1 MAWSFTSD
9 RPVYLQIA
17 DRIKK
22 MVLSG
27 EYSAG
32 EQIATVRQL
41 ATTAAVNPNTV
52 QRAFTELES
61 EGIIVSKGTVGRFV
75 TEEPEVLET
84 CRSKMAEDLVKDFVK
99 DMRQLSIGKT
109 QLIKMIEEE
118 DI

>member
-9 RPVYLQIA
+9 KAVYLQIA

-32 EQIATVRQL
+32 AQIDTVRQL
-41 ATTAAVNPNTV
+41 ATTAAVNPNTA

-61 EGIIVSKGTVGRFV
+61 EGIIISKGTIGRFV
-75 TEEPEVLET
+75 TEDPEVLEL
-84 CRSKMAEDLVKDFVK
+84 CRSKMAEDLVKELVK
-99 DMRQLSIGKT
+99 DMRQLCIDKP
-109 QLIKMIEEE
+109 QLQKMIEEE
-118 DI
+118 YV